1 MKRLLKKEDGSS
13 SVLDMIPL
21 IFTVVVVGLLG
32 IAFATWTVNFER
44 KNEVDTIAREYL
56 LRMESNGY
64 LSAEDIANLTSDLQ
78 DAHLLNINLSG
89 TTTTEVSN
97 GEIIILSIEG
107 ELELLNY
114 KILDIFKTE
123 STTENK
129 NISIIKKSTAKS
141 KG

>member
-1 MKRLLKKEDGSS
+1 MVKLKKEEGTS

-21 IFTVVVVGLLG
+21 IFTIVVVGLLG

-44 KNEVDTIAREYL
+44 KNKVDTIAREYL

-64 LSAEDIANLTSDLQ
+64 LSAEDMANLNNDLQ
-78 DAHLLNINLSG
+78 NAHMKNISLSG
-89 TTTTEVSN
+89 TTTTEVEN
-97 GEIIILSIEG
+97 GEIITLNIEG

-123 STTENK
+123 STIENK
-129 NISIIKKSTAKS
+129 TISIIKKSTAKS

>member
-129 NISIIKKSTAKS
+129 NISIVKKSTAKS